1 MILINSIDYEL
12 IEISQILEYSVEVGV
27 KIYEEK
33 K

>member
-12 IEISQILEYSVEVGV
+12 IEIFQILEYSVEVGV